1 MSVLPHRLQIEL
13 TEVPATSPRPTMAP
27 LRAGMGYSDPS
38 PDLRRASPTAL
49 ARRGPPHRAPSGRAA
64 AVTVHPMRACAATA
78 CLNPVERRL
87 NTHLPVHGTMAA
99 KRRQTVTFLEGKKMP
114 RRIRVKFSAPKSTGA
129 KRVSFLEGKKSPRRT
144 RVTFL
149 AKTTTK
155 ARGR

>member
-1 MSVLPHRLQIEL
+1 
-13 TEVPATSPRPTMAP
+13 
-27 LRAGMGYSDPS
+27 
-38 PDLRRASPTAL
+38 
-49 ARRGPPHRAPSGRAA
+49 
-64 AVTVHPMRACAATA
+64 
-78 CLNPVERRL
+78 
-87 NTHLPVHGTMAA
+87 MAA